1 VQALAR
7 LCVRRPVFASV
18 LIIALVVVG
27 GVGYT
32 RLGVDRYP
40 RVDFPTVAVI
50 TRLPGA
56 APEEVETE
64 VTDKIEESIN
74 TIAGID
80 DLQSVS
86 AEGISQV
93 FVTFILEKNVDVA
106 AQEVRDKVNRV
117 LADLPRDIDQPIVEK
132 LDPDAT
138 PVLSVSL
145 AGNRTLRETTE
156 FADKVLRRQLESV
169 NGVGQITILGGR
181 SRRINVRLDTE
192 RLKAYGLTA
201 VDVRRALQTQN
212 VKLPGGTL
220 KSGANEATVRVY
232 GRVANAKEF
241 EAIFVTQRNGLP
253 VRIGDVATVEDSEE
267 DAERAASKDGVPAVV
282 LSIRKQSG
290 TNTVQVIDAIKGRLA
305 EIAPQLPAGYATEI
319 VRDQSQFIKA
329 AVSTVQEHL
338 VTGGFLAALVVLFFL
353 GNLRST
359 LIAAIAI
366 PTSIVST
373 YGLMYAM
380 GFTLNVLTLL
390 ALTLA
395 VGIVIDDAIVV
406 LENIFRFIEE
416 KKVMPFQAAIDATK
430 EIGLA
435 VLATTLSLVAVFLP
449 VAFMGGIVGRFMNS
463 FGLTMAFAILVSL
476 LVSFSLTPMLSA
488 RMLRR
493 KEEKR
498 DELISAEDRMSRTTD
513 VKGRRPLRGAR
524 SAPLTSDVRDE
535 DLHLSAA
542 ASAAAAYRKNSFDS
556 PGGLHQQPRISEED
570 SPGSAASAAAAHKKK
585 SSSGSSSKS
594 RGFYRYIDRAYTSML
609 TWSMGHRWAV
619 VLASV
624 VALLTVPI
632 LFKLVPKNFLPYDDE
647 SQFEV
652 NFRAPEGTSLEA
664 TALIGNRISKE
675 VKALPGVD
683 YTLLTVAADDAKT
696 PNLGSVYVKL
706 VDARKRKDAQTA
718 LMDRVRKQILPR
730 FADSRLRSDVSYV
743 NAFSA
748 GQKNAEIMFVVNGPD
763 LTRLAAISDV
773 LMKKLSQVPGIVDVD
788 SSLIFG
794 KPELG
799 VTVARSKASDLGI
812 SVADVSETLRVLVGG
827 EKVSAFDDGGEQ
839 YDVYLRAR
847 PSDRADEASLRRFN
861 VPSNRLGAVPLED
874 VTSFRAG
881 TGPSE
886 IKRLNRRRQVTIFA
900 NMNPGFSSQAAID
913 LLGRETRAMKLDPSY
928 TYRFIGRSKEQ
939 GRAAQNFLLAFALS
953 FIFMYLILAA
963 QFESWL
969 HPITILLALPL
980 TVPFALLSILIAGQ
994 SVNIFT
1000 SLGILVL
1007 FGVVKKN
1014 SILQVEFAN
1023 QLRERGMERDAAVIL
1038 ASRERLRPILMTT
1051 LAFVAGMLPLLVSSG
1066 PGSGTNRAIG
1076 SVIAGGQTLALLL
1089 TLLATPVAYSLF
1101 DDAQRAIG
1109 RAVRRLRSRPA
1120 AQHATKPAL
1129 APTAAEM

>member
-86 AEGISQV
+86 SEGISQV
-93 FVTFILEKNVDVA
+93 FVTFILEKNADVG

-138 PVLSVSL
+138 PILSIALS
-145 AGNRTLRETTE
+145 GKRTLRETTE
-156 FADKVLRRQLESV
+156 YADKILRRQIESV
-169 NGVGQITILGGR
+169 NGVGQVTILGGR

-192 RLKAYGLTA
+192 RLKAYGLSA

-212 VKLPGGTL
+212 VKIPGGTL
-220 KSGANEATVRVY
+220 KAGATEATVRVY
-232 GRVANAKEF
+232 GRVANAQEF
-241 EAIFVTQRNGLP
+241 EQIFITQRNGLP
-253 VRIGDVATVEDSEE
+253 VRVGDVAKVEDSEE
-267 DAERAASKDGVPAVV
+267 DAERAASKDGVPTVV
-282 LSIRKQSG
+282 LSVRKQSG
-290 TNTVQVIDAIKGRLA
+290 TNTIAVIDALKERLA
-305 EIAPQLPAGYATEI
+305 EIAPQLPAGYSTEI

-329 AVSTVQEHL
+329 AVDTVQEHL
-338 VTGGFLAALVVLFFL
+338 LLGGFLAALVVLLFL
-353 GNLRST
+353 GNIRST

-366 PTSIVST
+366 PTSVIST
-373 YGLMYAM
+373 YALMYAM

-476 LVSFSLTPMLSA
+476 VVSFSLTPMLSA
-488 RMLRR
+488 RFLRR
-493 KEEKR
+493 KEEQK
-498 DELISAEDRMSRTTD
+498 ENS
-513 VKGRRPLRGAR
+513 LRKKEGPGGA
-524 SAPLTSDVRDE
+524 
-535 DLHLSAA
+535 HSAA
-542 ASAAAAYRKNSFDS
+542 AT
-556 PGGLHQQPRISEED
+556 
-570 SPGSAASAAAAHKKK
+570 
-585 SSSGSSSKS
+585 SKS
-594 RGFYRYIDRAYTSML
+594 RGFYAVIDRTYAAML
-609 TWSMGHRWAV
+609 RWSIGHRWAV
-619 VLASV
+619 VGICALTLAT
-624 VALLTVPI
+624 LPI
-632 LFKLVPKNFLPYDDE
+632 LFKVVPKNFLPYDDE

-664 TALIGNRISKE
+664 TALLGNRISKD
-675 VKALPGVD
+675 VKTLPGVE
-683 YTLLTVAADDAKT
+683 YALLTVAADDAKT
-696 PNLGSVYVKL
+696 QNLGSVYVKL
-706 VDARKRKDAQTA
+706 VDADKRKESQTTV
-718 LMDRVRKQILPR
+718 MDRVRKEILPR
-730 FADSRLRSDVSYV
+730 YADAKLRTDVSYV
-743 NAFSA
+743 NAFSS
-748 GQKNAEIMFVVNGPD
+748 GQKNAEIMYVINGPD
-763 LTRLAAISDV
+763 LDKLAKVSDA
-773 LMKKLSQVPGIVDVD
+773 LMAKLRTVPGIVDVD
-788 SSLIFG
+788 STLIFG

-799 VTVARSKASDLGI
+799 VTVARSKASDLGV
-812 SVADVSETLRVLVGG
+812 SVADVAETLRILVGG

-847 PSDRADEASLRRFN
+847 PEDRADEASLRRFN
-861 VPSNRLGAVPLED
+861 VPSYRLGAVPLED
-874 VTSFRAG
+874 VTSFRSG
-881 TGPSE
+881 VGPSQ
-886 IKRLNRRRQVTIFA
+886 INRLNRRRQVTIMA
-900 NMNPGFSSQAAID
+900 NMNPGYSSQTALD
-913 LLGRETRAMKLDPSY
+913 LLVKETKALNLDASY
-928 TYRFIGRSKEQ
+928 TYRFVGRSKEQ
-939 GRAAQNFLLAFALS
+939 GRSAQNFLLAFALS
-953 FIFMYLILAA
+953 GIFMYLILAA

-969 HPITILLALPL
+969 HPVTILLALPL
-980 TVPFALLSILIAGQ
+980 TMPFALLSILIFGQ

-1023 QLRERGMERDAAVIL
+1023 QLRERGMERDAAVML

-1051 LAFVAGMLPLLVSSG
+1051 MAFVAGMLPLLVSSG
-1066 PGSGTNRAIG
+1066 PGAGTNRAIG

-1101 DDAQRAIG
+1101 DDAQQRAG
-1109 RAVRRLRSRPA
+1109 RLVRRLRKQPAPAAAPAAERRPA
-1120 AQHATKPAL
+1120 PAV
-1129 APTAAEM
+1129 T

>member
-1 VQALAR
+1 MQALAR

-27 GVGYT
+27 GVGYS

-86 AEGISQV
+86 AEGISQI

-117 LADLPRDIDQPIVEK
+117 LAELPRDIDQPIVEK

-138 PVLSVSL
+138 PVLSVALS
-145 AGNRTLRETTE
+145 GNRTLRETTE
-156 FADKVLRRQLESV
+156 FADKVFRRQLESV
-169 NGVGQITILGGR
+169 NGVGQVTILGGR

-192 RLKAYGLTA
+192 RLRAYGLSA

-212 VKLPGGTL
+212 VKMPGGTL

-241 EAIFVTQRNGLP
+241 EAIFITQRNGLP

-267 DAERAASKDGVPAVV
+267 DAERAASKDGVPTVV

-305 EIAPQLPAGYATEI
+305 EIAPQLPAGYGTEI

-329 AVSTVQEHL
+329 AVDTVEEHL
-338 VTGGFLAALVVLFFL
+338 VLGGFLAALVVLLFL

-366 PTSIVST
+366 PTSIIST
-373 YGLMYAM
+373 YALMYAM

-416 KKVMPFQAAIDATK
+416 KRVMPFQAAIDATK

-488 RMLRR
+488 RLLKR
-493 KEEKR
+493 KEEKKDLLR
-498 DELISAEDRMSRTTD
+498 KEKRTGGATANSSAHS
-513 VKGRRPLRGAR
+513 
-524 SAPLTSDVRDE
+524 
-535 DLHLSAA
+535 
-542 ASAAAAYRKNSFDS
+542 ASA
-556 PGGLHQQPRISEED
+556 H
-570 SPGSAASAAAAHKKK
+570 
-585 SSSGSSSKS
+585 GSSSKS
-594 RGFYRYIDRAYTSML
+594 RGFYSLIDRAYMAML
-609 TWSMGHRWAV
+609 RWSMSHRWAI
-619 VLASV
+619 VLASGL
-624 VALLTVPI
+624 ALLTVPI
-632 LFKLVPKNFLPYDDE
+632 LFKVVPKNFLPYDDE

-652 NFRAPEGTSLEA
+652 NFRAPEGSSLEA
-664 TALIGNRISKE
+664 TALIGNRISNE
-675 VKALPGVD
+675 VRALPGVA
-683 YTLLTVAADDAKT
+683 YTLLTVGADDAKT

-706 VDARKRKDAQTA
+706 VDADKRKSAQTT
-718 LMDRVRKQILPR
+718 LMDRVRKQVLPR
-730 FADSRLRSDVSYV
+730 FAEAKLRTDVSYV
-743 NAFSA
+743 NAFSS

-763 LTRLAAISDV
+763 LARLSAISDA

-799 VTVARSKASDLGI
+799 VTVARSKASDLGV
-812 SVADVSETLRVLVGG
+812 SVADVAETLRVLVGG

-847 PSDRADEASLRRFN
+847 PLDRADEASLRRFN

-886 IKRLNRRRQVTIFA
+886 IKRLNRRRQVTILA
-900 NMNPGFSSQAAID
+900 NMNPGYSSQLAID
-913 LLGRETRAMKLDPSY
+913 LLSKEAKAMNLDPSY

-969 HPITILLALPL
+969 HPITILLSLPL
-980 TVPFALLSILIAGQ
+980 TMPFALLSILVAGQ

-1023 QLRERGMERDAAVIL
+1023 QLRERGMERDQAVVL
-1038 ASRERLRPILMTT
+1038 ACRERLRPILMTT

-1066 PGSGTNRAIG
+1066 PGAGTNRAIG
-1076 SVIAGGQTLALLL
+1076 SVIVGGQTLALLL

-1101 DDAQRAIG
+1101 DDLQRAAG
-1109 RAVRRLRSRPA
+1109 RIMRRLRGLEPA
-1120 AQHATKPAL
+1120 SAAPARID
-1129 APTAAEM
+1129 APAPVGL

>member
-27 GVGYT
+27 SVGYT

-40 RVDFPTVAVI
+40 KVDFPTVAVI

-80 DLQSVS
+80 DLQSIS
-86 AEGISQV
+86 SEGISQV

-117 LADLPRDIDQPIVEK
+117 LADLPRDIDQPIVQK

-138 PVLSVSL
+138 PVLSIALS
-145 AGNRTLRETTE
+145 GTRTLRETTE
-156 FADKVLRRQLESV
+156 FADKVFRRQIESV
-169 NGVGQITILGGR
+169 NGVGQVTILGGR

-192 RLKAYGLTA
+192 RLKAYGLSA

-212 VKLPGGTL
+212 VKIPGGTL
-220 KSGANEATVRVY
+220 KAGANEATVRVY
-232 GRVANAKEF
+232 GRVQSAKEF
-241 EAIFVTQRNGLP
+241 EQIFITQRNGLP
-253 VRIGDVATVEDSEE
+253 VRIGDVAKVEDSEE
-267 DAERAASKDGVPAVV
+267 DAERAASKDGVPTVV
-282 LSIRKQSG
+282 LSVRKQSG
-290 TNTVQVIDAIKGRLA
+290 TNTIAVINALKERLA
-305 EIAPQLPAGYATEI
+305 ELAPQLPKGYSTEI

-329 AVSTVQEHL
+329 AVDTVQEHL
-338 VTGGFLAALVVLFFL
+338 ILGGFLASLVVLLFL

-373 YGLMYAM
+373 YALMYAM

-488 RMLRR
+488 RFLKRKKEGESLRVN
-493 KEEKR
+493 EGGG
-498 DELISAEDRMSRTTD
+498 S
-513 VKGRRPLRGAR
+513 GGAR
-524 SAPLTSDVRDE
+524 QATPSPA
-535 DLHLSAA
+535 H
-542 ASAAAAYRKNSFDS
+542 AST
-556 PGGLHQQPRISEED
+556 
-570 SPGSAASAAAAHKKK
+570 
-585 SSSGSSSKS
+585 SKS
-594 RGFYRYIDRAYTSML
+594 RGFYAVIDRTYTAML
-609 TWSMGHRWAV
+609 KWSMAHRWAV
-619 VLASV
+619 VLV
-624 VALLTVPI
+624 CVLVLLTVPI
-632 LFKLVPKNFLPYDDE
+632 LFKVVPKNFLPYDDE

-664 TALIGNRISKE
+664 TALIGNRISKD
-675 VKALPGVD
+675 VKTLPGVE
-683 YTLLTVAADDAKT
+683 YAILTVAADDAKT

-706 VDARKRKDAQTA
+706 VDADKRKDSQTGV
-718 LMDRVRKQILPR
+718 MDRVRKEILPR
-730 FADSRLRSDVSYV
+730 YAGAKLRTDVSYV
-743 NAFSA
+743 NAFSS
-748 GQKNAEIMFVVNGPD
+748 GQKNAEIMYVINGPD
-763 LTRLAAISDV
+763 LDRLAKVSDT
-773 LMKKLSQVPGIVDVD
+773 LIAKLRTVPGIVDVD
-788 SSLIFG
+788 STLIFG

-799 VTVARSKASDLGI
+799 VTVARSKASDLGV
-812 SVADVSETLRVLVGG
+812 SVADIAETLRVLVGG

-847 PSDRADEASLRRFN
+847 PEDRADEASLKRFN
-861 VPSNRLGAVPLED
+861 VPSNRLGAVSLED

-881 TGPSE
+881 VGPAA
-886 IKRLNRRRQVTIFA
+886 INRLNRRRQVTILA
-900 NMNPGFSSQAAID
+900 NMNPGYSSQAALD
-913 LLGRETRAMKLDPSY
+913 LLVKEAKALNLDASY
-928 TYRFIGRSKEQ
+928 TYRFVGRSKEQ

-953 FIFMYLILAA
+953 GIFMYLILAA

-969 HPITILLALPL
+969 HPVTILLALPL
-980 TVPFALLSILIAGQ
+980 TVPFALVSILVFGQ

-1023 QLRERGMERDAAVIL
+1023 QLRERGMARDEAVVL

-1066 PGSGTNRAIG
+1066 PGAGTNRAIG

-1101 DDAQRAIG
+1101 DDLQTAAG
-1109 RAVRRLRSRPA
+1109 RITRRLRGLEPAEVAKSRLGTPA
-1120 AQHATKPAL
+1120 PAEL
-1129 APTAAEM
+1129 

>member
-1 VQALAR
+1 MQALAR

-18 LIIALVVVG
+18 LVIALVVVG

-40 RVDFPTVAVI
+40 RVDFPTVAVV
-50 TRLPGA
+50 TRLAGA

-86 AEGISQV
+86 AEGISQI

-117 LADLPRDIDQPIVEK
+117 LAELPRDIDQPIVEK

-145 AGNRTLRETTE
+145 SGNRTLRETTE

-169 NGVGQITILGGR
+169 NGVGQVTILGGR

-212 VKLPGGTL
+212 VKMPGGTL

-241 EAIFVTQRNGLP
+241 EAIFVTQRSGLP

-267 DAERAASKDGVPAVV
+267 DAERAASKDGVPTVV

-305 EIAPQLPAGYATEI
+305 EIAPQLPAGYTTEI

-338 VTGGFLAALVVLFFL
+338 LLGGFLAALVVLLFL

-366 PTSIVST
+366 PTSIIST
-373 YGLMYAM
+373 YALMYAM

-416 KKVMPFQAAIDATK
+416 KHVAPFQAAIDATK

-488 RMLRR
+488 RLLKRKQEKKEDSLRR
-493 KEEKR
+493 KEGGG
-498 DELISAEDRMSRTTD
+498 AE
-513 VKGRRPLRGAR
+513 G
-524 SAPLTSDVRDE
+524 
-535 DLHLSAA
+535 
-542 ASAAAAYRKNSFDS
+542 ASAGTSAQDA
-556 PGGLHQQPRISEED
+556 
-570 SPGSAASAAAAHKKK
+570 GSHS
-585 SSSGSSSKS
+585 SSSKS
-594 RGFYRYIDRAYTSML
+594 RGFYRYIDRAYTAML
-609 TWSMGHRWAV
+609 TSSMSHRWAV
-619 VLASV
+619 VLV
-624 VALLTVPI
+624 CVGALLTVPI
-632 LFKLVPKNFLPYDDE
+632 LFKVVPKNFLPYDDE

-675 VKALPGVD
+675 VKELGGVE
-683 YTLLTVAADDAKT
+683 YTLLTVGADDAKT
-696 PNLGSVYVKL
+696 PNVGSVYVKL
-706 VDARKRKDAQTA
+706 VDARKRKDAQTTV
-718 LMDRVRKQILPR
+718 MDRVRKQILPH

-743 NAFSA
+743 NAFSG

-763 LTRLAAISDV
+763 LTRLAGVSDA

-799 VTVARSKASDLGI
+799 VTVARSKASDLGV

-847 PSDRADEASLRRFN
+847 PSDRTDEASLRRFN

-886 IKRLNRRRQVTIFA
+886 IKRLNRRRQVTILA
-900 NMNPGFSSQAAID
+900 NMNPGFSSQTAID
-913 LLGRETRAMKLDPSY
+913 LLSKETKAMNLDPSY

-980 TVPFALLSILIAGQ
+980 TVPFALVSILVAGQ

-1066 PGSGTNRAIG
+1066 PGAGTNRAIG
-1076 SVIAGGQTLALLL
+1076 SVIVGGQTLALLL

-1101 DDAQRAIG
+1101 DDAQQAIG
-1109 RAVRRLRSRPA
+1109 RAVRRLRRQGGSQA
-1120 AQHATKPAL
+1120 AAKPAL
-1129 APTAAEM
+1129 AAAPAEL

>member
-1 VQALAR
+1 MQALAR

-86 AEGISQV
+86 SEGISQV
-93 FVTFILEKNVDVA
+93 FVTFILEKNADVG

-138 PVLSVSL
+138 PILSIALS
-145 AGNRTLRETTE
+145 GKRTLRETTE
-156 FADKVLRRQLESV
+156 YADKILRRQIESV
-169 NGVGQITILGGR
+169 NGVGQVTILGGR

-192 RLKAYGLTA
+192 RLKAYGLAA

-212 VKLPGGTL
+212 VKIPGGTL
-220 KSGANEATVRVY
+220 KAGATEATVRVY
-232 GRVANAKEF
+232 GRVANAQEF
-241 EAIFVTQRNGLP
+241 EQIFITQRNGLP
-253 VRIGDVATVEDSEE
+253 VRVGDVAKVEDSEE
-267 DAERAASKDGVPAVV
+267 DAERAASKDGVPTVV
-282 LSIRKQSG
+282 LSVRKQSG
-290 TNTVQVIDAIKGRLA
+290 TNTIAVIDALKERLA
-305 EIAPQLPAGYATEI
+305 EIAPQLPAGYSTEI

-329 AVSTVQEHL
+329 AVDTVQEHL
-338 VTGGFLAALVVLFFL
+338 LLGGFLAALVVLLFL
-353 GNLRST
+353 GNIRST

-366 PTSIVST
+366 PTSVIST
-373 YGLMYAM
+373 YALMYAM

-476 LVSFSLTPMLSA
+476 VVSFSLTPMLSA
-488 RMLRR
+488 RFLRR
-493 KEEKR
+493 KEEQK
-498 DELISAEDRMSRTTD
+498 ENS
-513 VKGRRPLRGAR
+513 LRKKEGPGGA
-524 SAPLTSDVRDE
+524 
-535 DLHLSAA
+535 HSAA
-542 ASAAAAYRKNSFDS
+542 AT
-556 PGGLHQQPRISEED
+556 
-570 SPGSAASAAAAHKKK
+570 
-585 SSSGSSSKS
+585 SKS
-594 RGFYRYIDRAYTSML
+594 RGFYAVIDRTYAAML
-609 TWSMGHRWAV
+609 RWSIGHRWAV
-619 VLASV
+619 VGICALTLAT
-624 VALLTVPI
+624 LPI
-632 LFKLVPKNFLPYDDE
+632 LFKVVPKNFLPYDDE

-664 TALIGNRISKE
+664 TALLGNRISKD
-675 VKALPGVD
+675 VKTLPGVE
-683 YTLLTVAADDAKT
+683 YALLTVAADDAKT
-696 PNLGSVYVKL
+696 QNLGSVYVKL
-706 VDARKRKDAQTA
+706 VDADKRKESQTTV
-718 LMDRVRKQILPR
+718 MDRVRKEILPR
-730 FADSRLRSDVSYV
+730 YADAKLRTDVSYV
-743 NAFSA
+743 NAFSS
-748 GQKNAEIMFVVNGPD
+748 GQKNAEIMYVINGPD
-763 LTRLAAISDV
+763 LDKLAKVSDA
-773 LMKKLSQVPGIVDVD
+773 LMAKLRTVPGIVDVD
-788 SSLIFG
+788 STLIFG

-799 VTVARSKASDLGI
+799 VTVARSKASDLGV
-812 SVADVSETLRVLVGG
+812 SVADVAETLRILVGG

-847 PSDRADEASLRRFN
+847 PEDRADEASLRRFN
-861 VPSNRLGAVPLED
+861 VPSYRLGAVPLED
-874 VTSFRAG
+874 VTSFRSG
-881 TGPSE
+881 VGPSQ
-886 IKRLNRRRQVTIFA
+886 INRLNRRRQVTIMA
-900 NMNPGFSSQAAID
+900 NMNPGYSSQTALD
-913 LLGRETRAMKLDPSY
+913 LLVKETKALNLDASY
-928 TYRFIGRSKEQ
+928 TYRFVGRSKEQ
-939 GRAAQNFLLAFALS
+939 GRSAQNFLLAFALS
-953 FIFMYLILAA
+953 GIFMYLILAA

-969 HPITILLALPL
+969 HPVTILLALPL
-980 TVPFALLSILIAGQ
+980 TMPFALLSILIFGQ

-1023 QLRERGMERDAAVIL
+1023 QLRERGMERDAAVML

-1051 LAFVAGMLPLLVSSG
+1051 MAFVAGMLPLLVSSG
-1066 PGSGTNRAIG
+1066 PGAGTNRAIG

-1101 DDAQRAIG
+1101 DDAQQRAG
-1109 RAVRRLRSRPA
+1109 RLVRRLRKQPAPAAAPAAERRPA
-1120 AQHATKPAL
+1120 PAV
-1129 APTAAEM
+1129 T

>member
-1 VQALAR
+1 MQALAR

-32 RLGVDRYP
+32 SLGVDRFP
-40 RVDFPTVAVI
+40 RIDFPVVAVI

-86 AEGISQV
+86 SEGISQV
-93 FVTFILEKNVDVA
+93 FVTFVLEKNVDVA

-117 LADLPRDIDQPIVEK
+117 LAELPRDIDQPIVEK

-138 PVLSVSL
+138 PVLSIALS
-145 AGNRTLRETTE
+145 GTRTLRETTE
-156 FADKVLRRQLESV
+156 FADKVFRRQIESV
-169 NGVGQITILGGR
+169 NGVGQVTILGGR

-212 VKLPGGTL
+212 VKMPGGTL

-241 EAIFVTQRNGLP
+241 EQIFITQKSGLP
-253 VRIGDVATVEDSEE
+253 VRVGDVAKVEDSEE
-267 DAERAASKDGVPAVV
+267 DAERAASKDGVPTVV
-282 LSIRKQSG
+282 LSVRKQSG
-290 TNTVQVIDAIKGRLA
+290 TNTVEVINALKARLA
-305 EIAPQLPAGYATEI
+305 EIAPQLPAGYTTEI
-319 VRDQSQFIKA
+319 VRDQGQFIKA
-329 AVSTVQEHL
+329 AVDTVQEHL
-338 VTGGFLAALVVLFFL
+338 ILGGFLAALVVLLFL
-353 GNLRST
+353 GNLRAT

-366 PTSIVST
+366 PTSVIST
-373 YGLMYAM
+373 FALMYAM

-488 RMLRR
+488 RFLER
-493 KEEKR
+493 KEEK
-498 DELISAEDRMSRTTD
+498 E
-513 VKGRRPLRGAR
+513 K
-524 SAPLTSDVRDE
+524 
-535 DLHLSAA
+535 
-542 ASAAAAYRKNSFDS
+542 
-556 PGGLHQQPRISEED
+556 
-570 SPGSAASAAAAHKKK
+570 
-585 SSSGSSSKS
+585 SKS
-594 RGFYRYIDRAYTSML
+594 RGFYAVIDRTYMAML
-609 TWSMGHRWAV
+609 KWSMAHRWV
-619 VLASV
+619 IVLV
-624 VALLTVPI
+624 CVLALLTVPI
-632 LFKLVPKNFLPYDDE
+632 LFKVVPKNFLPYDDE

-664 TALIGNRISKE
+664 TALLGNRISKD
-675 VKALPGVD
+675 VRQLPGVE
-683 YTLLTVAADDAKT
+683 YALLTVGGDDAKT
-696 PNLGSVYVKL
+696 PNLGAVYVKL
-706 VDARKRKDAQTA
+706 VDADKRKLPQTGV
-718 LMDRVRKQILPR
+718 MDRVRKEILPHY
-730 FADSRLRSDVSYV
+730 ADWKLRTDVSYV
-743 NAFSA
+743 NAFSS
-748 GQKNAEIMFVVNGPD
+748 GQKNAEIMYVINGPD
-763 LTRLAAISDV
+763 LNQLAKISDA
-773 LMKKLSQVPGIVDVD
+773 LMAKLRTVPGIVDVD

-799 VTVARSKASDLGI
+799 VTVGRSKASDLGV
-812 SVADVSETLRVLVGG
+812 SVADVAETLRVLVGG

-847 PSDRADEASLRRFN
+847 PEDRADEASLRRFN

-874 VTSFRAG
+874 VTSFRTG
-881 TGPSE
+881 VGPSE
-886 IKRLNRRRQVTIFA
+886 IRRLNRRRQVTIMA
-900 NMNPGFSSQAAID
+900 NMNPGFSSQNAID
-913 LLGRETRAMKLDPSY
+913 LLVKETKALNLDPSY

-939 GRAAQNFLLAFALS
+939 GRAAQNFMLAFGLS
-953 FIFMYLILAA
+953 FVFMYLILAA

-980 TVPFALLSILIAGQ
+980 TIPFALLSILIFGQ

-1014 SILQVEFAN
+1014 SILQVVFAN
-1023 QLRERGMERDAAVIL
+1023 QLRERGMERDAAVVL

-1066 PGSGTNRAIG
+1066 PGAGTNRAIG

-1101 DDAQRAIG
+1101 DDAQQAAG
-1109 RAVRRLRSRPA
+1109 RLVRRLRKKPAHEAAPVPETRPA
-1120 AQHATKPAL
+1120 AAAL
-1129 APTAAEM
+1129 

>member
-1 VQALAR
+1 MQALAR

-27 GVGYT
+27 GVGYN

-64 VTDKIEESIN
+64 ITDKIEESIN

-86 AEGISQV
+86 AEGVSQI

-117 LADLPRDIDQPIVEK
+117 LAELPRDIDQPIVEK

-138 PVLSVSL
+138 PVLSVALS
-145 AGNRTLRETTE
+145 GSRTLRETTE
-156 FADKVLRRQLESV
+156 FADKILRRQLESV
-169 NGVGQITILGGR
+169 NGVGQVTILGGR

-192 RLKAYGLTA
+192 RLKAYGLSA

-212 VKLPGGTL
+212 VKMPGGTL

-241 EAIFVTQRNGLP
+241 EAIFITQRNGLP

-267 DAERAASKDGVPAVV
+267 DAERAASKDGVPTVV

-290 TNTVQVIDAIKGRLA
+290 TNTVEVIDAIKGRLA
-305 EIAPQLPAGYATEI
+305 EIAPQLPAGYTTEI

-329 AVSTVQEHL
+329 AVKTVEEHL
-338 VTGGFLAALVVLFFL
+338 VLGGFLAALVVLLFL
-353 GNLRST
+353 GNFRST
-359 LIAAIAI
+359 LIAALAI
-366 PTSIVST
+366 PISIIST
-373 YGLMYAM
+373 YALMYAM

-416 KKVMPFQAAIDATK
+416 KRVMPFQAAIDATK

-488 RMLRR
+488 RLLKRKKEKKDLLR
-493 KEEKR
+493 KEEG
-498 DELISAEDRMSRTTD
+498 D
-513 VKGRRPLRGAR
+513 GHG
-524 SAPLTSDVRDE
+524 
-535 DLHLSAA
+535 
-542 ASAAAAYRKNSFDS
+542 
-556 PGGLHQQPRISEED
+556 PRAD
-570 SPGSAASAAAAHKKK
+570 Q
-585 SSSGSSSKS
+585 SSKS
-594 RGFYRYIDRAYTSML
+594 RGFYSLIDRAYMAML
-609 TWSMGHRWAV
+609 RWSMSHRWAV
-619 VLASV
+619 VLACV
-624 VALLTVPI
+624 AALLTVPI
-632 LFKLVPKNFLPYDDE
+632 LFKVVPKNFLPYDDE

-652 NFRAPEGTSLEA
+652 NFRAPEGSSLEA

-683 YTLLTVAADDAKT
+683 YTLLTVGADDAKT

-706 VDARKRKDAQTA
+706 VDADKRRSAQTT
-718 LMDRVRKQILPR
+718 LMDRVRKQILPH
-730 FADSRLRSDVSYV
+730 FAEARLRTDVSYV
-743 NAFSA
+743 NAFSS

-763 LTRLAAISDV
+763 LARLSAVSDA

-799 VTVARSKASDLGI
+799 VTVARSKASDLGV
-812 SVADVSETLRVLVGG
+812 SVADVAETLRVLVGG

-847 PSDRADEASLRRFN
+847 PLDRADEASLRRFN

-886 IKRLNRRRQVTIFA
+886 IKRLNRRRQVTILA
-900 NMNPGFSSQAAID
+900 NMNPGYSSQVAIE
-913 LLGRETRAMKLDPSY
+913 LLSRETKAMNLDPSY

-980 TVPFALLSILIAGQ
+980 TVPFALISILVAGQ

-1066 PGSGTNRAIG
+1066 PGAGTNRAIG
-1076 SVIAGGQTLALLL
+1076 SVIVGGQTLALLL

-1101 DDAQRAIG
+1101 DDAQQAIG
-1109 RAVRRLRSRPA
+1109 RAVRRLRRQPGAPA
-1120 AQHATKPAL
+1120 AAEPAL
-1129 APTAAEM
+1129 ARAAAGM

>member
-1 VQALAR
+1 MQALAR

-27 GVGYT
+27 GVGYS

-64 VTDKIEESIN
+64 ITDKIEESIN

-80 DLQSVS
+80 DLQSTS
-86 AEGISQV
+86 AEGVSQI
-93 FVTFILEKNVDVA
+93 FVTFILEKNVDIA

-117 LADLPRDIDQPIVEK
+117 LAELPRDIDQPIVEK

-138 PVLSVSL
+138 PVLSIALS
-145 AGNRTLRETTE
+145 GNRTLRETTE
-156 FADKVLRRQLESV
+156 FADKVLRRQIESI
-169 NGVGQITILGGR
+169 NGVGQVTILGGR

-192 RLKAYGLTA
+192 RMKAYGLTA

-212 VKLPGGTL
+212 VKIPGGTL

-232 GRVANAKEF
+232 GRVQNAKEF
-241 EAIFVTQRNGLP
+241 EAIFITQRNGQP
-253 VRIGDVATVEDSEE
+253 VRIGDVAAVEDSEE
-267 DAERAASKDGVPAVV
+267 DAERAASKDGVPTVV
-282 LSIRKQSG
+282 LSVRKQSG
-290 TNTVQVIDAIKGRLA
+290 TNTVAVIDALKERLA
-305 EIAPQLPAGYATEI
+305 EIAPQLPAGYTTEI
-319 VRDQSQFIKA
+319 VRDQGLFIKA
-329 AVSTVQEHL
+329 AVDTVKEHL
-338 VTGGFLAALVVLFFL
+338 LLGGFLASLVVLLFL

-366 PTSIVST
+366 PTSIIST
-373 YGLMYAM
+373 YALMYAM

-416 KKVMPFQAAIDATK
+416 KHVAPFQAAIDATK

-488 RMLRR
+488 RLLKRS
-493 KEEKR
+493 KEQK
-498 DELISAEDRMSRTTD
+498 
-513 VKGRRPLRGAR
+513 
-524 SAPLTSDVRDE
+524 
-535 DLHLSAA
+535 
-542 ASAAAAYRKNSFDS
+542 
-556 PGGLHQQPRISEED
+556 
-570 SPGSAASAAAAHKKK
+570 
-585 SSSGSSSKS
+585 GSSHGPASKS
-594 RGFYRYIDRAYTSML
+594 RGFYGLIDRTYMAML
-609 TWSMGHRWAV
+609 KWSMAHRWV
-619 VLASV
+619 IVLVCGLS
-624 VALLTVPI
+624 LLTVPV
-632 LFKLVPKNFLPYDDE
+632 LFKVVPKNFLPYDDE

-664 TALIGNRISKE
+664 TALIGNRISKD
-675 VKALPGVD
+675 VKAMAGVS
-683 YTLLTVAADDAKT
+683 YALLTVGADDAKT
-696 PNLGSVYVKL
+696 PNLGSIYVKL
-706 VDARKRKDAQTA
+706 VDADKRKDAQTTV
-718 LMDRVRKQILPR
+718 MDKVRKNVLPR
-730 FADSRLRSDVSYV
+730 FADAKLRTDVSYV
-743 NAFSA
+743 NAFSS

-763 LTRLAAISDV
+763 LAKLSEISDA
-773 LMKKLSQVPGIVDVD
+773 LMKKLSRVPGIVDVD

-799 VTVARSKASDLGI
+799 VTVARSKASDLGV
-812 SVADVSETLRVLVGG
+812 SVADVAETLRVLVGG

-847 PSDRADEASLRRFN
+847 PLDRADEASLRRFN

-874 VTSFRAG
+874 VTVFRNG

-886 IKRLNRRRQVTIFA
+886 IKRLNRRRQVTILA

-913 LLGRETRAMKLDPSY
+913 LLSKETKAMNLDPSF

-939 GRAAQNFLLAFALS
+939 GRAAQNFLLAFGLS

-969 HPITILLALPL
+969 HPITILLSLPL
-980 TVPFALLSILIAGQ
+980 TVPFALLSILVAGQ

-1023 QLRERGMERDAAVIL
+1023 QLRERGMERDAAVVL

-1051 LAFVAGMLPLLVSSG
+1051 IAFVAGMLPLLVSSG
-1066 PGSGTNRAIG
+1066 PGAGTNRAIG

-1101 DDAQRAIG
+1101 DDLQTATG
-1109 RAVRRLRSRPA
+1109 RLYRRLRGTEPSRV
-1120 AQHATKPAL
+1120 AQARL
-1129 APTAAEM
+1129 DAPVPAEM

>member
-1 VQALAR
+1 MQALAR

-32 RLGVDRYP
+32 SLGVDRFP
-40 RVDFPTVAVI
+40 RIDFPVVAVI

-93 FVTFILEKNVDVA
+93 FVTFVLEKNVDVA

-117 LADLPRDIDQPIVEK
+117 LAELPRDIDQPIVEK

-138 PVLSVSL
+138 PVLSIALS
-145 AGNRTLRETTE
+145 GTRTLRETTE
-156 FADKVLRRQLESV
+156 FADKVFRRQIESV
-169 NGVGQITILGGR
+169 NGVGQVTILGGR

-212 VKLPGGTL
+212 VKMPGGTL

-241 EAIFVTQRNGLP
+241 EQIFITQKSGLP
-253 VRIGDVATVEDSEE
+253 VRVGDVAKVEDSEE
-267 DAERAASKDGVPAVV
+267 DAERAASKDGVPTVV
-282 LSIRKQSG
+282 LSVRKQSG
-290 TNTVQVIDAIKGRLA
+290 TNTVEVINALKARLA
-305 EIAPQLPAGYATEI
+305 EIAPQLPAGYTTEI
-319 VRDQSQFIKA
+319 VRDQGQFIKA
-329 AVSTVQEHL
+329 AVDTVQEHL
-338 VTGGFLAALVVLFFL
+338 ILGGFLAALVVLLFL
-353 GNLRST
+353 GNLRAT

-366 PTSIVST
+366 PTSVIST
-373 YGLMYAM
+373 FALMYAM

-488 RMLRR
+488 RFLKR
-493 KEEKR
+493 KEEK
-498 DELISAEDRMSRTTD
+498 E
-513 VKGRRPLRGAR
+513 K
-524 SAPLTSDVRDE
+524 
-535 DLHLSAA
+535 
-542 ASAAAAYRKNSFDS
+542 
-556 PGGLHQQPRISEED
+556 
-570 SPGSAASAAAAHKKK
+570 
-585 SSSGSSSKS
+585 SKS
-594 RGFYRYIDRAYTSML
+594 RGFYAVIDRTYMAML
-609 TWSMGHRWAV
+609 KWSMAHRWV
-619 VLASV
+619 IVLV
-624 VALLTVPI
+624 CVLALLTVPI
-632 LFKLVPKNFLPYDDE
+632 LFKVVPKNFLPYDDE

-664 TALIGNRISKE
+664 TALLGNRISKD
-675 VKALPGVD
+675 VRQLPGVE
-683 YTLLTVAADDAKT
+683 YALLTVGGDDAKT
-696 PNLGSVYVKL
+696 PNLGAVYVKL
-706 VDARKRKDAQTA
+706 VDADKRKLPQTGV
-718 LMDRVRKQILPR
+718 MDRVRKEILPHY
-730 FADSRLRSDVSYV
+730 ADWKLRTDVSYV
-743 NAFSA
+743 NAFSS
-748 GQKNAEIMFVVNGPD
+748 GQKNAEIMYVINGPD
-763 LTRLAAISDV
+763 LNQLAKVSDA

-799 VTVARSKASDLGI
+799 VTIARSKASDLGV
-812 SVADVSETLRVLVGG
+812 SVADVAETLRVLVGG

-847 PSDRADEASLRRFN
+847 PLDRADEASLRRFN

-881 TGPSE
+881 VGPSE
-886 IKRLNRRRQVTIFA
+886 IRRLNRRRQVTIMA
-900 NMNPGFSSQAAID
+900 NMNPGFSSQVAFD
-913 LLGRETRAMKLDPSY
+913 LLVKETKALNLDPSY

-939 GRAAQNFLLAFALS
+939 GRAAQNFMLAFGLS
-953 FIFMYLILAA
+953 FVFMYLILAA

-980 TVPFALLSILIAGQ
+980 TIPFALLSILIFGQ

-1014 SILQVEFAN
+1014 SILQIVFAN
-1023 QLRERGMERDAAVIL
+1023 QLRERGMERDAAVVL

-1066 PGSGTNRAIG
+1066 PGAGTNRAIG

-1101 DDAQRAIG
+1101 DDAQQEAG
-1109 RAVRRLRSRPA
+1109 RLVRRLRKKPAPEAAPVPETRPA
-1120 AQHATKPAL
+1120 AAAL
-1129 APTAAEM
+1129 

>member
-1 VQALAR
+1 MQALAR

-86 AEGISQV
+86 SEGISQI

-117 LADLPRDIDQPIVEK
+117 LAELPRDIDQPIVEK

-138 PVLSVSL
+138 PVLSIALS
-145 AGNRTLRETTE
+145 GTRTLRETTE
-156 FADKVLRRQLESV
+156 FADKVFRRQIESV
-169 NGVGQITILGGR
+169 NGVGQVTILGGR
-181 SRRINVRLDTE
+181 SRRINVRLETE
-192 RLKAYGLTA
+192 RLKAYGLSA

-212 VKLPGGTL
+212 VKIPGGTL
-220 KSGANEATVRVY
+220 KAGANEATVRVY

-241 EAIFVTQRNGLP
+241 EQIFITQRNGLP
-253 VRIGDVATVEDSEE
+253 VRVGDVAKVEDSEE
-267 DAERAASKDGVPAVV
+267 DAERAASKDGVPTVV

-290 TNTVQVIDAIKGRLA
+290 TNTVAVINAIKGRLA
-305 EIAPQLPAGYATEI
+305 EIAPQLPAGYSTEI

-329 AVSTVQEHL
+329 AVDTVQEHL
-338 VTGGFLAALVVLFFL
+338 VLGGFLAALVVLLFL
-353 GNLRST
+353 GNIRST

-366 PTSIVST
+366 PASIVST

-488 RMLRR
+488 RFLKR
-493 KEEKR
+493 KEEKK
-498 DELISAEDRMSRTTD
+498 DRKKD
-513 VKGRRPLRGAR
+513 LLRKEEGHGAR
-524 SAPLTSDVRDE
+524 RALTAPAPQKAGS
-535 DLHLSAA
+535 H
-542 ASAAAAYRKNSFDS
+542 AST
-556 PGGLHQQPRISEED
+556 
-570 SPGSAASAAAAHKKK
+570 
-585 SSSGSSSKS
+585 SKS
-594 RGFYRYIDRAYTSML
+594 RGFYAIIDRTYVAML
-609 TWSMGHRWAV
+609 KWSMAHRWAV
-619 VLASV
+619 VTICALV
-624 VALLTVPI
+624 LLTVPV
-632 LFKLVPKNFLPYDDE
+632 LFKVVPKNFLPYDDE

-664 TALIGNRISKE
+664 TALLGNRISKQI
-675 VKALPGVD
+675 KQLPGVE
-683 YTLLTVAADDAKT
+683 YTLLTVGGDDAKT
-696 PNLGSVYVKL
+696 PNLGAVYVKL
-706 VDARKRKDAQTA
+706 VDADKRKLPQTGV
-718 LMDRVRKQILPR
+718 MDRVRKEILPR
-730 FADSRLRSDVSYV
+730 YADWRLRTDVSYV
-743 NAFSA
+743 NAFSS
-748 GQKNAEIMFVVNGPD
+748 GQKNAEIMYVINGPD
-763 LTRLAAISDV
+763 LNQLAKISDAI
-773 LMKKLSQVPGIVDVD
+773 MAKLRTVPGIVDVD

-799 VTVARSKASDLGI
+799 VTVARSKASDLGV
-812 SVADVSETLRVLVGG
+812 SVADVAETLRVLVGG

-847 PSDRADEASLRRFN
+847 PEDRADQASLKRFN
-861 VPSNRLGAVPLED
+861 VPSYRLGAVPLED
-874 VTSFRAG
+874 VTSFRTG
-881 TGPSE
+881 VGPSE
-886 IKRLNRRRQVTIFA
+886 IRRLNRRRQVTILA
-900 NMNPGFSSQAAID
+900 NMNPGYSSQNAID
-913 LLGRETRAMKLDPSY
+913 LLVNETKALNLDPSY
-928 TYRFIGRSKEQ
+928 TYRFVGRSKEQ
-939 GRAAQNFLLAFALS
+939 GRAAQNFILAFGLS
-953 FIFMYLILAA
+953 FVFMYLILAA

-980 TVPFALLSILIAGQ
+980 TVPFALLSILIFGQ

-1014 SILQVEFAN
+1014 SILQVQFAN
-1023 QLRERGMERDAAVIL
+1023 QLRERGLPRDEAVVE
-1038 ASRERLRPILMTT
+1038 ACRERLRPILMTT

-1066 PGSGTNRAIG
+1066 PGAGTNRAIG

-1101 DDAQRAIG
+1101 DDAQQAAG
-1109 RAVRRLRSRPA
+1109 RLVRRLRKQSAHEAAPAPETRPA
-1120 AQHATKPAL
+1120 AAAL
-1129 APTAAEM
+1129 

>member
-1 VQALAR
+1 MQALAR

-27 GVGYT
+27 GVGYS

-86 AEGISQV
+86 AEGISQI

-117 LADLPRDIDQPIVEK
+117 LADLPREIDQPIVEK

-145 AGNRTLRETTE
+145 SGNRTLRETTE

-169 NGVGQITILGGR
+169 NGVGQVTILGGR

-212 VKLPGGTL
+212 VKLPGGTV

-241 EAIFVTQRNGLP
+241 EAIFITQRSGLP
-253 VRIGDVATVEDSEE
+253 VRIGDVAAVEDSEE

-290 TNTVQVIDAIKGRLA
+290 TNTVEVIDAIKGRLA
-305 EIAPQLPAGYATEI
+305 EIAPQLPSGYTTEI

-338 VTGGFLAALVVLFFL
+338 VVGGFLAALVVLLFL

-366 PTSIVST
+366 PTSIIST

-476 LVSFSLTPMLSA
+476 LVSFSLTPMLVGEVA
-488 RMLRR
+488 
-493 KEEKR
+493 EEKKR
-498 DELISAEDRMSRTTD
+498 KKEIVLKTRYFPNGRCQGSGTAARRARRALDIGHS
-513 VKGRRPLRGAR
+513 GRRFAIIG
-524 SAPLTSDVRDE
+524 
-535 DLHLSAA
+535 A
-542 ASAAAAYRKNSFDS
+542 ASAAPNIRKNQRILSSFFIQD
-556 PGGLHQQPRISEED
+556 PR
-570 SPGSAASAAAAHKKK
+570 
-585 SSSGSSSKS
+585 
-594 RGFYRYIDRAYTSML
+594 
-609 TWSMGHRWAV
+609 
-619 VLASV
+619 VL
-624 VALLTVPI
+624 PI
-632 LFKLVPKNFLPYDDE
+632 
-647 SQFEV
+647 
-652 NFRAPEGTSLEA
+652 R
-664 TALIGNRISKE
+664 R
-675 VKALPGVD
+675 PGVH
-683 YTLLTVAADDAKT
+683 
-696 PNLGSVYVKL
+696 
-706 VDARKRKDAQTA
+706 VDADVVHGAPLGRGP
-718 LMDRVRKQILPR
+718 RVRR
-730 FADSRLRSDVSYV
+730 
-743 NAFSA
+743 
-748 GQKNAEIMFVVNGPD
+748 
-763 LTRLAAISDV
+763 
-773 LMKKLSQVPGIVDVD
+773 
-788 SSLIFG
+788 
-794 KPELG
+794 
-799 VTVARSKASDLGI
+799 
-812 SVADVSETLRVLVGG
+812 
-827 EKVSAFDDGGEQ
+827 
-839 YDVYLRAR
+839 R
-847 PSDRADEASLRRFN
+847 PSDRPA
-861 VPSNRLGAVPLED
+861 PLQD
-874 VTSFRAG
+874 
-881 TGPSE
+881 
-886 IKRLNRRRQVTIFA
+886 
-900 NMNPGFSSQAAID
+900 
-913 LLGRETRAMKLDPSY
+913 
-928 TYRFIGRSKEQ
+928 
-939 GRAAQNFLLAFALS
+939 
-953 FIFMYLILAA
+953 
-963 QFESWL
+963 
-969 HPITILLALPL
+969 
-980 TVPFALLSILIAGQ
+980 
-994 SVNIFT
+994 
-1000 SLGILVL
+1000 
-1007 FGVVKKN
+1007 
-1014 SILQVEFAN
+1014 
-1023 QLRERGMERDAAVIL
+1023 
-1038 ASRERLRPILMTT
+1038 RPEEL
-1051 LAFVAGMLPLLVSSG
+1051 
-1066 PGSGTNRAIG
+1066 
-1076 SVIAGGQTLALLL
+1076 
-1089 TLLATPVAYSLF
+1089 
-1101 DDAQRAIG
+1101 
-1109 RAVRRLRSRPA
+1109 
-1120 AQHATKPAL
+1120 PAL
-1129 APTAAEM
+1129 

>member
-32 RLGVDRYP
+32 RLAVDRFP
-40 RVDFPTVAVI
+40 RIDFPIVAVI

-86 AEGISQV
+86 SEGISQV
-93 FVTFILEKNVDVA
+93 FVTFVLEKNVDVA

-117 LADLPRDIDQPIVEK
+117 LAELPRDIDQPIVEK

-138 PVLSVSL
+138 PVLSIALS
-145 AGNRTLRETTE
+145 GTRTLRETTE
-156 FADKVLRRQLESV
+156 FADKVFRRQIESV
-169 NGVGQITILGGR
+169 NGVGQVTILGGR

-212 VKLPGGTL
+212 VKMPGGTL

-241 EAIFVTQRNGLP
+241 EQIFITQKSGLP
-253 VRIGDVATVEDSEE
+253 VRVGDVAKVEDSEE
-267 DAERAASKDGVPAVV
+267 DAERAASKDGVPTVV

-290 TNTVQVIDAIKGRLA
+290 TNTVAVINAIKARIA
-305 EIAPQLPAGYATEI
+305 EIAPQLPAGYSTEI

-329 AVSTVQEHL
+329 AVDTVQEHL
-338 VTGGFLAALVVLFFL
+338 VLGGFLAALVVLLFL
-353 GNLRST
+353 GNLRAT

-366 PTSIVST
+366 PTSIIST
-373 YGLMYAM
+373 YALMYAM

-430 EIGLA
+430 EIGIA

-488 RMLRR
+488 RFLKR
-493 KEEKR
+493 KEEK
-498 DELISAEDRMSRTTD
+498 E
-513 VKGRRPLRGAR
+513 K
-524 SAPLTSDVRDE
+524 
-535 DLHLSAA
+535 
-542 ASAAAAYRKNSFDS
+542 
-556 PGGLHQQPRISEED
+556 
-570 SPGSAASAAAAHKKK
+570 
-585 SSSGSSSKS
+585 SKS
-594 RGFYRYIDRAYTSML
+594 RGFYAVIDRTYMAML
-609 TWSMGHRWAV
+609 KWSMAHRWV
-619 VLASV
+619 IVLV
-624 VALLTVPI
+624 CVLALLTVPI
-632 LFKLVPKNFLPYDDE
+632 LFKIVPKNFLPYDDE

-664 TALIGNRISKE
+664 TALLGNRISKD
-675 VKALPGVD
+675 VRQLPGVE
-683 YTLLTVAADDAKT
+683 YALLTVGGDDAKT
-696 PNLGSVYVKL
+696 PNLGAVYVKL
-706 VDARKRKDAQTA
+706 VDADKRKLPQTGV
-718 LMDRVRKQILPR
+718 MDRVRKEILPHY
-730 FADSRLRSDVSYV
+730 ADWKLRTDVSYV
-743 NAFSA
+743 NAFSS
-748 GQKNAEIMFVVNGPD
+748 GQKNAEIMYVINGPD
-763 LTRLAAISDV
+763 LNQLAKISDA
-773 LMKKLSQVPGIVDVD
+773 LMAKLRTVPGIVDVD

-799 VTVARSKASDLGI
+799 VTVGRSKASDLGV
-812 SVADVSETLRVLVGG
+812 SVADVAETLRVLVGG

-847 PSDRADEASLRRFN
+847 PEDRADEASLRRFN
-861 VPSNRLGAVPLED
+861 VASNRLGAVPLED
-874 VTSFRAG
+874 VTSFRTG
-881 TGPSE
+881 VGPSE
-886 IKRLNRRRQVTIFA
+886 IRRLNRRRQVTIMA
-900 NMNPGFSSQAAID
+900 NMNPGFSSQNAID
-913 LLGRETRAMKLDPSY
+913 LLVKETKALNLDPSY

-939 GRAAQNFLLAFALS
+939 GRAAQNFMLAFGLS
-953 FIFMYLILAA
+953 FVFMYLILAA

-969 HPITILLALPL
+969 HPVTILLALPL
-980 TVPFALLSILIAGQ
+980 TVPFALVSILIAGQ

-1014 SILQVEFAN
+1014 SILQVVFAN
-1023 QLRERGMERDAAVIL
+1023 QLRERGMERDAAVVL

-1066 PGSGTNRAIG
+1066 PGAGTNRAIG

-1101 DDAQRAIG
+1101 DDAQRAAV
-1109 RAVRRLRSRPA
+1109 RLVRRLRKKPAHEAAPAPETRPA
-1120 AQHATKPAL
+1120 AAAL
-1129 APTAAEM
+1129 

>member
-1 VQALAR
+1 MQALAR

-86 AEGISQV
+86 SEGISQI

-117 LADLPRDIDQPIVEK
+117 LAELPRDIDQPIVEK

-138 PVLSVSL
+138 PVLSIALS
-145 AGNRTLRETTE
+145 GTRTLRETTE
-156 FADKVLRRQLESV
+156 FADKVFRRQIESV
-169 NGVGQITILGGR
+169 NGVGQVTILGGR
-181 SRRINVRLDTE
+181 SRRINVRLETE
-192 RLKAYGLTA
+192 RLKAYGLSA

-212 VKLPGGTL
+212 VKIPGGTL
-220 KSGANEATVRVY
+220 KAGANEATVRVY

-241 EAIFVTQRNGLP
+241 EQIFITQRNGLP
-253 VRIGDVATVEDSEE
+253 VRVGDVAKVEDSEE
-267 DAERAASKDGVPAVV
+267 DAERAASKDGVPTVV

-290 TNTVQVIDAIKGRLA
+290 TNTVAVINAIKGRLA
-305 EIAPQLPAGYATEI
+305 EIAPQLPAGYSTEI

-329 AVSTVQEHL
+329 AVDTVQEHL
-338 VTGGFLAALVVLFFL
+338 VLGGFLAALVVLLFL
-353 GNLRST
+353 GNIRST

-366 PTSIVST
+366 PASIVST

-488 RMLRR
+488 RFLKR
-493 KEEKR
+493 KEEK
-498 DELISAEDRMSRTTD
+498 
-513 VKGRRPLRGAR
+513 KGNLLRKKEGGGAGEALSGAAGR
-524 SAPLTSDVRDE
+524 SAGP
-535 DLHLSAA
+535 
-542 ASAAAAYRKNSFDS
+542 
-556 PGGLHQQPRISEED
+556 P
-570 SPGSAASAAAAHKKK
+570 
-585 SSSGSSSKS
+585 SSRSSSKS
-594 RGFYRYIDRAYTSML
+594 RGFYAIIDRTYVAML
-609 TWSMGHRWAV
+609 KWSMAHRWAV
-619 VLASV
+619 VTICALV
-624 VALLTVPI
+624 LLTVPV
-632 LFKLVPKNFLPYDDE
+632 LFKVVPKNFLPYDDE

-664 TALIGNRISKE
+664 TALLGNRISKQI
-675 VKALPGVD
+675 KQLPGVE
-683 YTLLTVAADDAKT
+683 YTLLTVGGDDAKT
-696 PNLGSVYVKL
+696 PNLGAVYVKL
-706 VDARKRKDAQTA
+706 VDADKRKLPQTGV
-718 LMDRVRKQILPR
+718 MDRVRKEILPR
-730 FADSRLRSDVSYV
+730 YADWRLRTDVSYV
-743 NAFSA
+743 NAFSS
-748 GQKNAEIMFVVNGPD
+748 GQKNAEIMYVINGPD
-763 LTRLAAISDV
+763 LNQLAKISDAI
-773 LMKKLSQVPGIVDVD
+773 MAKLRTVPGIVDVD

-799 VTVARSKASDLGI
+799 VTVARSKASDLGV
-812 SVADVSETLRVLVGG
+812 SVADVAETLRVLVGG

-847 PSDRADEASLRRFN
+847 PEDRADQASLKRFN
-861 VPSNRLGAVPLED
+861 VPSYRLGAVPLED
-874 VTSFRAG
+874 VTSFRTG
-881 TGPSE
+881 VGPSE
-886 IKRLNRRRQVTIFA
+886 IRRLNRRRQVTILA
-900 NMNPGFSSQAAID
+900 NMNPGYSSQNAID
-913 LLGRETRAMKLDPSY
+913 LLVNETKALNLDPSY
-928 TYRFIGRSKEQ
+928 TYRFVGRSKEQ
-939 GRAAQNFLLAFALS
+939 GRAAQNFILAFGLS
-953 FIFMYLILAA
+953 FVFMYLILAA

-980 TVPFALLSILIAGQ
+980 TVPFALLSILIFGQ

-1014 SILQVEFAN
+1014 SILQVQFAN
-1023 QLRERGMERDAAVIL
+1023 QLRERGLPRDEAVVE
-1038 ASRERLRPILMTT
+1038 ACRERLRPILMTT

-1066 PGSGTNRAIG
+1066 PGAGTNRAIG

-1101 DDAQRAIG
+1101 DDAQQAAG
-1109 RAVRRLRSRPA
+1109 RLVRRLRKQSAHEAAPAPETRPA
-1120 AQHATKPAL
+1120 AAAL
-1129 APTAAEM
+1129 

>member
-1 VQALAR
+1 MQALAR

-27 GVGYT
+27 WVGYT

-40 RVDFPTVAVI
+40 KVDFPTVAVI

-86 AEGISQV
+86 SEGISQI

-138 PVLSVSL
+138 PVLSIALSG
-145 AGNRTLRETTE
+145 ARTLRETTE

-169 NGVGQITILGGR
+169 NGVGQVTILGGR
-181 SRRINVRLDTE
+181 SRRINVRIDAE
-192 RLKAYGLTA
+192 RLKAYGLSA
-201 VDVRRALQTQN
+201 IDVRRALQTQN
-212 VKLPGGTL
+212 VKIPGGTL
-220 KSGANEATVRVY
+220 KAGANEATVRVY

-241 EAIFVTQRNGLP
+241 EQIFITQKNGLP
-253 VRIGDVATVEDSEE
+253 IRIGDVASVEDSEE
-267 DAERAASKDGVPAVV
+267 DAERAASKDGVPTVV

-290 TNTVQVIDAIKGRLA
+290 TNTVAVIDAIKERLA
-305 EIAPQLPAGYATEI
+305 AIAPQLPAGYSTEI

-329 AVSTVQEHL
+329 AVETVQEHL
-338 VTGGFLAALVVLFFL
+338 VVGGFLAALVVLVFL

-359 LIAAIAI
+359 IIAAIAI

-373 YGLMYAM
+373 YALMYAM

-488 RMLRR
+488 RFLKRETK
-493 KEEKR
+493 KEKE
-498 DELISAEDRMSRTTD
+498 
-513 VKGRRPLRGAR
+513 G
-524 SAPLTSDVRDE
+524 
-535 DLHLSAA
+535 
-542 ASAAAAYRKNSFDS
+542 
-556 PGGLHQQPRISEED
+556 
-570 SPGSAASAAAAHKKK
+570 
-585 SSSGSSSKS
+585 SKS
-594 RGFYRYIDRAYTSML
+594 RGFYAVIDRTYVAML
-609 TWSMGHRWAV
+609 KWSIAHRWAIV
-619 VLASV
+619 GLSV
-624 VALLTVPI
+624 VALATVPI
-632 LFKLVPKNFLPYDDE
+632 LFKIVPKNFLPYDDE

-664 TALIGNRISKE
+664 TALIGNRISRD
-675 VKALPGVD
+675 VKTLPGVA
-683 YTLLTVAADDAKT
+683 YALLTVGGDDAKT

-706 VDARKRKDAQTA
+706 VDANRRKEAQTA
-718 LMDRVRKQILPR
+718 LMDRVRREILPR
-730 FADSRLRSDVSYV
+730 YADAYLRTDVSYV
-743 NAFSA
+743 NAFSS

-763 LTRLAAISDV
+763 LDRLAEISNK
-773 LMKKLSQVPGIVDVD
+773 LMGKLRQVPGIVDVD

-799 VTVARSKASDLGI
+799 VTVARSKASDLGV
-812 SVADVSETLRVLVGG
+812 SVADVAETLRVLVGG
-827 EKVSAFDDGGEQ
+827 EKVSAFDDAGEQ

-847 PSDRADEASLRRFN
+847 PEDRADEASLKRFN
-861 VPSNRLGAVPLED
+861 VPSARLGAVPLED

-881 TGPSE
+881 VGPSE
-886 IKRLNRRRQVTIFA
+886 IRRLNRRRQVTILA
-900 NMNPGFSSQAAID
+900 NMNPGYSSQAAID
-913 LLGRETRAMKLDPSY
+913 LLVKETKALKLDAAY

-939 GRAAQNFLLAFALS
+939 GRAAQNFLLAFLLS
-953 FIFMYLILAA
+953 VVFMYLILAA

-980 TVPFALLSILIAGQ
+980 TVPFAVLSILLFGQ

-1023 QLRERGMERDAAVIL
+1023 QLRERGLPRDEAVVL

-1051 LAFVAGMLPLLVSSG
+1051 LAFVAGMAPLLVSSG

-1101 DDAQRAIG
+1101 DDAQSALG
-1109 RAVRRLRSRPA
+1109 RLVRRLRKRPA
-1120 AQHATKPAL
+1120 LEAAPAP
-1129 APTAAEM
+1129 APRPATAAM

>member
-1 VQALAR
+1 MQALAR

-32 RLGVDRYP
+32 RLGVDRFP
-40 RVDFPTVAVI
+40 KIDFPTVAVI

-86 AEGISQV
+86 SEGISQV
-93 FVTFILEKNVDVA
+93 FVMFVLEKNVDVA

-138 PVLSVSL
+138 PVLSIALS
-145 AGNRTLRETTE
+145 GTRTLRETTE
-156 FADKVLRRQLESV
+156 FADKVFRRQIESV
-169 NGVGQITILGGR
+169 NGVGQVTILGGR

-212 VKLPGGTL
+212 VKMPGGTL

-241 EAIFVTQRNGLP
+241 EQIFITQKSGLP
-253 VRIGDVATVEDSEE
+253 VRVGDVAKVEDSEE
-267 DAERAASKDGVPAVV
+267 DAERAASKDGVPTVV
-282 LSIRKQSG
+282 LSVRKQSG
-290 TNTVQVIDAIKGRLA
+290 TNTVEVINALKARLA
-305 EIAPQLPAGYATEI
+305 EIAPQLPAGYTTEI
-319 VRDQSQFIKA
+319 VRDQGQFIKA
-329 AVSTVQEHL
+329 AVDTVQEHL
-338 VTGGFLAALVVLFFL
+338 ILGGFLAALVVLLFL
-353 GNLRST
+353 GNLRAT

-366 PTSIVST
+366 PTSVIST
-373 YGLMYAM
+373 FALMYAM

-416 KKVMPFQAAIDATK
+416 KQVMPFQAAIDATK

-488 RMLRR
+488 RFLER
-493 KEEKR
+493 KEEK
-498 DELISAEDRMSRTTD
+498 E
-513 VKGRRPLRGAR
+513 K
-524 SAPLTSDVRDE
+524 
-535 DLHLSAA
+535 
-542 ASAAAAYRKNSFDS
+542 
-556 PGGLHQQPRISEED
+556 
-570 SPGSAASAAAAHKKK
+570 
-585 SSSGSSSKS
+585 SKS
-594 RGFYRYIDRAYTSML
+594 RGFYAVIDRTYMAML
-609 TWSMGHRWAV
+609 KWSMAHRWV
-619 VLASV
+619 IVLV
-624 VALLTVPI
+624 CVLALLTVPI
-632 LFKLVPKNFLPYDDE
+632 LFKVVPKNFLPYDDE

-664 TALIGNRISKE
+664 TALLGNRISKD
-675 VKALPGVD
+675 VRQLPGVE
-683 YTLLTVAADDAKT
+683 YALLTVGGDDAKT
-696 PNLGSVYVKL
+696 PNLGAVYVKL
-706 VDARKRKDAQTA
+706 VDADKRKLPQTGV
-718 LMDRVRKQILPR
+718 MDRVRKEILPHY
-730 FADSRLRSDVSYV
+730 ADWKLRTDVSYV
-743 NAFSA
+743 NAFSS
-748 GQKNAEIMFVVNGPD
+748 GQKNAEIMYVINGPD
-763 LTRLAAISDV
+763 LNQLAKISDA
-773 LMKKLSQVPGIVDVD
+773 LMAKLRAVPGIVDVD

-799 VTVARSKASDLGI
+799 VTVGRSKASDLGV
-812 SVADVSETLRVLVGG
+812 SVADVAETLRVLVGG

-847 PSDRADEASLRRFN
+847 PEDRADEASLRRFN

-881 TGPSE
+881 VGPSE
-886 IKRLNRRRQVTIFA
+886 IRRLNRRRQVTIMA
-900 NMNPGFSSQAAID
+900 NMNPGFSSQNAID
-913 LLGRETRAMKLDPSY
+913 LLVKETKALNLDPSY

-939 GRAAQNFLLAFALS
+939 GRAAQNFMLAFGLS
-953 FIFMYLILAA
+953 FVFMYLILAA

-980 TVPFALLSILIAGQ
+980 TIPFALLSILIFGQ

-1014 SILQVEFAN
+1014 SILQVVFAN
-1023 QLRERGMERDAAVIL
+1023 QLRERGMERDAAVVL

-1066 PGSGTNRAIG
+1066 PGAGTNRAIG

-1101 DDAQRAIG
+1101 DDAQQATG
-1109 RAVRRLRSRPA
+1109 RLVRRLRKKPAHEAAPVPETRPA
-1120 AQHATKPAL
+1120 AAAL
-1129 APTAAEM
+1129 

>member
-1 VQALAR
+1 MQALAR

-27 GVGYT
+27 GVGYS

-80 DLQSVS
+80 DLQSISSEGVS
-86 AEGISQV
+86 QI
-93 FVTFILEKNVDVA
+93 FVTFILEKNVDIA

-117 LADLPRDIDQPIVEK
+117 LAELPRDIDQPIVEK

-138 PVLSVSL
+138 PILSIALS
-145 AGNRTLRETTE
+145 GNRTLRETTE
-156 FADKVLRRQLESV
+156 FADKVLRRQIESV
-169 NGVGQITILGGR
+169 NGVGQVTILGGR

-192 RLKAYGLTA
+192 RLKAYGLSA

-212 VKLPGGTL
+212 VKIPGGTL
-220 KSGANEATVRVY
+220 KAGANEATVRVY
-232 GRVANAKEF
+232 GRVQSAKEF
-241 EAIFVTQRNGLP
+241 EAIFITQRSGLP

-267 DAERAASKDGVPAVV
+267 DAERAASKDGVPTVV
-282 LSIRKQSG
+282 LSVRKQSG
-290 TNTVQVIDAIKGRLA
+290 TNTIAVIDALKGRLA
-305 EIAPQLPAGYATEI
+305 EIAPQLPAGYTTEI
-319 VRDQSQFIKA
+319 VRDQGLFIKA
-329 AVSTVQEHL
+329 AVDTVQEHL
-338 VTGGFLAALVVLFFL
+338 LLGGFLAALVVLLFL

-416 KKVMPFQAAIDATK
+416 KHVAPFQAAIDATK

-488 RMLRR
+488 RLLKRKKEDKKKDLLR
-493 KEEKR
+493 KENHGGTGE
-498 DELISAEDRMSRTTD
+498 A
-513 VKGRRPLRGAR
+513 
-524 SAPLTSDVRDE
+524 
-535 DLHLSAA
+535 
-542 ASAAAAYRKNSFDS
+542 S
-556 PGGLHQQPRISEED
+556 PGP
-570 SPGSAASAAAAHKKK
+570 ASQ
-585 SSSGSSSKS
+585 SSSKS
-594 RGFYRYIDRAYTSML
+594 RGFYGFIDRAYMAML
-609 TWSMGHRWAV
+609 KWSMAHRWV
-619 VLASV
+619 IVLVSV
-624 VALLTVPI
+624 LALLTVPI
-632 LFKLVPKNFLPYDDE
+632 LFKIVPKNFLPYDDE

-664 TALIGNRISKE
+664 TALIGNRISKD
-675 VKALPGVD
+675 VKNLPGVA
-683 YTLLTVAADDAKT
+683 YALLTVGADDAKT

-706 VDARKRKDAQTA
+706 VDANKRKDAQTTV
-718 LMDRVRKQILPR
+718 MDRVRKELLPH
-730 FADSRLRSDVSYV
+730 FADAKLRTDVSYV
-743 NAFSA
+743 NAFSS
-748 GQKNAEIMFVVNGPD
+748 GQKNAEIMFVLNGPD
-763 LTRLAAISDV
+763 LAKLSQVSDA

-799 VTVARSKASDLGI
+799 VTVARSKASDLGV
-812 SVADVSETLRVLVGG
+812 SVADVAGTLRVLVGG
-827 EKVSAFDDGGEQ
+827 EKVSSFDEGGEQ

-847 PSDRADEASLRRFN
+847 PLDRADEASLRRFN

-874 VTSFRAG
+874 VTSFRPG
-881 TGPSE
+881 VGPSD
-886 IKRLNRRRQVTIFA
+886 IRRLNRRRQVTILA
-900 NMNPGFSSQAAID
+900 NMNPGFSSQLAID
-913 LLGRETRAMKLDPSY
+913 VLSKEAKAMNLDPSY

-969 HPITILLALPL
+969 HPITILLSLPL
-980 TVPFALLSILIAGQ
+980 TVPFALVSILVAGQ

-1066 PGSGTNRAIG
+1066 PGAGTNRAIG

-1101 DDAQRAIG
+1101 DDLQTAVG
-1109 RAVRRLRSRPA
+1109 RTYRRLRGLEPA
-1120 AQHATKPAL
+1120 QIAKARLEAL
-1129 APTAAEM
+1129 APAGL

>member
-1 VQALAR
+1 MQALAR

-40 RVDFPTVAVI
+40 RVDFPTVAVV

-80 DLQSVS
+80 DLQSTS
-86 AEGISQV
+86 AEGISQI

-145 AGNRTLRETTE
+145 SGSRTLRETTE

-169 NGVGQITILGGR
+169 NGVGQVTILGGR
-181 SRRINVRLDTE
+181 ARRINVRLDTE

-241 EAIFVTQRNGLP
+241 EAIFITQRNGLP
-253 VRIGDVATVEDSEE
+253 VRIGDVGTVEDSEE
-267 DAERAASKDGVPAVV
+267 DAERAASKDGIPAVV

-290 TNTVQVIDAIKGRLA
+290 TNTVEVIDAIKGRLA
-305 EIAPQLPAGYATEI
+305 EIAPQLPAGYTTEI

-329 AVSTVQEHL
+329 AVSTVEEHL
-338 VTGGFLAALVVLFFL
+338 ILGGLLASLVVLLFL

-366 PTSIVST
+366 PTSIIST
-373 YGLMYAM
+373 YALMYAM

-488 RMLRR
+488 RLLKRKEREEDLLRR
-493 KEEKR
+493 KESE
-498 DELISAEDRMSRTTD
+498 A
-513 VKGRRPLRGAR
+513 GAGASPATR
-524 SAPLTSDVRDE
+524 VQAVSSD
-535 DLHLSAA
+535 
-542 ASAAAAYRKNSFDS
+542 
-556 PGGLHQQPRISEED
+556 GGT
-570 SPGSAASAAAAHKKK
+570 
-585 SSSGSSSKS
+585 SKS
-594 RGFYRYIDRAYTSML
+594 RGFYRYVDRAYTSML
-609 TWSMGHRWAV
+609 TWSMAHRWAV
-619 VLASV
+619 VLACV
-624 VALLTVPI
+624 GALLTVPV
-632 LFKLVPKNFLPYDDE
+632 LFKVVPKNFLPYDDE

-675 VKALPGVD
+675 VKALGGVD
-683 YTLLTVAADDAKT
+683 YTLLTVGADDAKT
-696 PNLGSVYVKL
+696 PNLGSIYVKL
-706 VDARKRKDAQTA
+706 VDARKRADAQTTV
-718 LMDRVRKQILPR
+718 MDRVRKQILPH
-730 FADSRLRSDVSYV
+730 FADFKLRSDVSYV
-743 NAFSA
+743 NAFTG

-763 LTRLAAISDV
+763 LTRLAAISDA
-773 LMKKLSQVPGIVDVD
+773 LMKKLSKVPGIVDVD

-799 VTVARSKASDLGI
+799 VTVARSKASDLGV

-847 PSDRADEASLRRFN
+847 ASDRTDEASLRRFN
-861 VPSNRLGAVPLED
+861 VPSSRLGAVPLED

-886 IKRLNRRRQVTIFA
+886 IKRLNRRRQVTVFA

-913 LLGRETRAMKLDPSY
+913 LLAKETKAMNLDPSY

-980 TVPFALLSILIAGQ
+980 TVPFALVSILIAGQ

-1066 PGSGTNRAIG
+1066 PGAGTNRAIG

-1101 DDAQRAIG
+1101 DDAQQAIG
-1109 RAVRRLRSRPA
+1109 RAVRRLRKRPDPVPA
-1120 AQHATKPAL
+1120 AEPAL
-1129 APTAAEM
+1129 ARAATEM

>member
-32 RLGVDRYP
+32 SLGVDRFP
-40 RVDFPTVAVI
+40 RIDFPVVAVI

-93 FVTFILEKNVDVA
+93 FVTFVLEKNVDVA

-117 LADLPRDIDQPIVEK
+117 LAELPRDIDQPIVEK

-138 PVLSVSL
+138 PVLSIALS
-145 AGNRTLRETTE
+145 GTRTLRETTE
-156 FADKVLRRQLESV
+156 FADKVFRRQIESV
-169 NGVGQITILGGR
+169 NGVGQVTILGGR

-212 VKLPGGTL
+212 VKMPGGTL

-241 EAIFVTQRNGLP
+241 EQIFITQKSGLP
-253 VRIGDVATVEDSEE
+253 VRVGDVAKVEDSEE
-267 DAERAASKDGVPAVV
+267 DAERAASKDGVPTVV
-282 LSIRKQSG
+282 LSVRKQSG
-290 TNTVQVIDAIKGRLA
+290 TNTVEVINALKARLA
-305 EIAPQLPAGYATEI
+305 EIAPQLPAGYTTEI
-319 VRDQSQFIKA
+319 VRDQGQFIKA
-329 AVSTVQEHL
+329 AVDTVQEHL
-338 VTGGFLAALVVLFFL
+338 ILGGFLAALVVLLFL
-353 GNLRST
+353 GNLRAT

-366 PTSIVST
+366 PTSVIST
-373 YGLMYAM
+373 FALMYAM

-488 RMLRR
+488 RFLER
-493 KEEKR
+493 KEEK
-498 DELISAEDRMSRTTD
+498 E
-513 VKGRRPLRGAR
+513 K
-524 SAPLTSDVRDE
+524 
-535 DLHLSAA
+535 
-542 ASAAAAYRKNSFDS
+542 
-556 PGGLHQQPRISEED
+556 
-570 SPGSAASAAAAHKKK
+570 
-585 SSSGSSSKS
+585 SKS
-594 RGFYRYIDRAYTSML
+594 RGFYAVIDRTYMAML
-609 TWSMGHRWAV
+609 KWSMAHRWV
-619 VLASV
+619 IVLV
-624 VALLTVPI
+624 CVLALLTVPI
-632 LFKLVPKNFLPYDDE
+632 LFKVVPKNFLPYDDE

-664 TALIGNRISKE
+664 TALLGNRISKD
-675 VKALPGVD
+675 VRQLPGVE
-683 YTLLTVAADDAKT
+683 YALLTVGGDDAKT
-696 PNLGSVYVKL
+696 PNLGAVYVKL
-706 VDARKRKDAQTA
+706 VDADKRKLPQTGV
-718 LMDRVRKQILPR
+718 MDRVRKEILPHY
-730 FADSRLRSDVSYV
+730 ADWKLRTDVSYV
-743 NAFSA
+743 NAFSS
-748 GQKNAEIMFVVNGPD
+748 GQKNAEIMYVINGPD
-763 LTRLAAISDV
+763 LNQLAKISDA
-773 LMKKLSQVPGIVDVD
+773 LMAKLRAVPGIVDVD

-799 VTVARSKASDLGI
+799 VTVGRSKASDLGV
-812 SVADVSETLRVLVGG
+812 SVADVAETLRVLVGG

-847 PSDRADEASLRRFN
+847 PEDRADEASLRRFN
-861 VPSNRLGAVPLED
+861 VPSNRLGAIPLED
-874 VTSFRAG
+874 VTSFRTG
-881 TGPSE
+881 VGPSE
-886 IKRLNRRRQVTIFA
+886 IRRLNRRRQVTIMA
-900 NMNPGFSSQAAID
+900 NMNPGFSSQNAID
-913 LLGRETRAMKLDPSY
+913 LLVKETKALNLDPSY

-939 GRAAQNFLLAFALS
+939 GRAAQNFMLAFGLS
-953 FIFMYLILAA
+953 FVFMYLILAA

-980 TVPFALLSILIAGQ
+980 TIPFALLSILIFGQ

-1014 SILQVEFAN
+1014 SILQVVFAN
-1023 QLRERGMERDAAVIL
+1023 QLRERGMERDAAVVL

-1066 PGSGTNRAIG
+1066 PGAGTNRAIG

-1101 DDAQRAIG
+1101 DDAQQAAG
-1109 RAVRRLRSRPA
+1109 RLVRRLRKKPAHAAAPAPETRPA
-1120 AQHATKPAL
+1120 AAAL
-1129 APTAAEM
+1129 

>member
-40 RVDFPTVAVI
+40 RIDFPTIAVI

-64 VTDKIEESIN
+64 ITDKIEESIN

-86 AEGISQV
+86 SEGISQI
-93 FVTFILEKNVDVA
+93 FVTFILEKNVDIA

-117 LADLPRDIDQPIVEK
+117 LAELPREIDQPIVEK

-138 PVLSVSL
+138 PILSIALS
-145 AGNRTLRETTE
+145 GNRTLRETTE
-156 FADKVLRRQLESV
+156 FADKVLRRQLESI
-169 NGVGQITILGGR
+169 NGVGQVTILGGR

-192 RLKAYGLTA
+192 RMKAYGLTA

-212 VKLPGGTL
+212 VKIPGGTL

-232 GRVANAKEF
+232 GRVPNAKEF
-241 EAIFVTQRNGLP
+241 EAIFITQRNGLP
-253 VRIGDVATVEDSEE
+253 VRVGDVATVEDSEE
-267 DAERAASKDGVPAVV
+267 DAERAASKDGVPTVV
-282 LSIRKQSG
+282 LSVRKQSG
-290 TNTVQVIDAIKGRLA
+290 TNTIEVIDALKARLA
-305 EIAPQLPAGYATEI
+305 EIAPQLPAGYTTEI
-319 VRDQSQFIKA
+319 VRDQAQFIKA
-329 AVSTVQEHL
+329 AVDTVKEHL
-338 VTGGFLAALVVLFFL
+338 ILGGFLASLVVLLFL

-366 PTSIVST
+366 PTSIIST
-373 YGLMYAM
+373 FALMYAM

-416 KKVMPFQAAIDATK
+416 KHIAPFQAAIDATK

-488 RMLRR
+488 RLLKR
-493 KEEKR
+493 KEEKK
-498 DELISAEDRMSRTTD
+498 E
-513 VKGRRPLRGAR
+513 G
-524 SAPLTSDVRDE
+524 
-535 DLHLSAA
+535 
-542 ASAAAAYRKNSFDS
+542 
-556 PGGLHQQPRISEED
+556 
-570 SPGSAASAAAAHKKK
+570 
-585 SSSGSSSKS
+585 SKS
-594 RGFYRYIDRAYTSML
+594 RGFYSLIDRAYMAML
-609 TWSMGHRWAV
+609 KWSMAHRWV
-619 VLASV
+619 IVLVCGLS
-624 VALLTVPI
+624 LLTVPM
-632 LFKLVPKNFLPYDDE
+632 LFKAVPKNFLPYDDE

-675 VKALPGVD
+675 VKTLPGVA
-683 YTLLTVAADDAKT
+683 YALLTVGGDDAKT

-706 VDARKRKDAQTA
+706 VDADKRKDAQTTV
-718 LMDRVRKQILPR
+718 MDKVRKNLLSH
-730 FADSRLRSDVSYV
+730 FAAEKLRTDVSYV
-743 NAFSA
+743 NAFSS

-763 LTRLAAISDV
+763 LTKLSEVSGA
-773 LMKKLSQVPGIVDVD
+773 LMKKLTEVPGIVDVD

-799 VTVARSKASDLGI
+799 VTVARSKASDLGV
-812 SVADVSETLRVLVGG
+812 SVTDVAETLRVLVGG

-847 PSDRADEASLRRFN
+847 PLDRADEASLRRFN
-861 VPSNRLGAVPLED
+861 VPSNRIGAVPLED

-881 TGPSE
+881 VGPSE
-886 IKRLNRRRQVTIFA
+886 IRRLNRRRQVTILA
-900 NMNPGFSSQAAID
+900 NMNPGFSSQVAID
-913 LLGRETRAMKLDPSY
+913 LLSKETKAMNLDPSY
-928 TYRFIGRSKEQ
+928 TFRFIGRSKEQ
-939 GRAAQNFLLAFALS
+939 GRAAQNFLLAFGLS
-953 FIFMYLILAA
+953 IVFMYLILAA

-969 HPITILLALPL
+969 HPVTILLALPL
-980 TVPFALLSILIAGQ
+980 TVPFALLSILIFGQ

-1023 QLRERGMERDAAVIL
+1023 QLRERGMERDAAVVL

-1051 LAFVAGMLPLLVSSG
+1051 IAFVAGMLPLLVSSG
-1066 PGSGTNRAIG
+1066 PGAGTNRAIG

-1101 DDAQRAIG
+1101 DDLQTAAG
-1109 RAVRRLRSRPA
+1109 RIYRRLRGLEPAQLAKSRRQTPVPA
-1120 AQHATKPAL
+1120 GL
-1129 APTAAEM
+1129 